1 MQDLKSQFNFNNG
14 SVEVELT
21 RVEAKKL
28 TTEERNNLPDS
39 DFAYIEPGGKKVD
52 GKTEPRSLRKFPI
65 NDADHVRSALSYLGQ
80 SDLSPSAKKEALKN
94 IKKAAKKFGVT
105 VSDSDAKTK
114 KEWDKINKKELKKD
128 TKKQKEEHEEDA
140 IDNDEK
146 EIKDLEKD
154 VKFDKESKK
163 KFAKAETDKER
174 QERLERREDK
184 QDKGE
189 LDSETLK
196 ERLKH
201 HEDAVKN
208 LTKEIKQLEKDKK
221 EDKKDI
227 KSESEGASEKQKAAQ
242 EKFKAMIQKKKE
254 DSKDSDEDKEEDDK
268 DEKKDDKKKK
278 SKGHYN
284 DKGQYVPYQGPEP
297 KEQVQYLPNGQPAV
311 KIDEAKDED
320 GKYIPYE
327 GPEPKEQVQYIEVPA
342 EEKLQHQSFMSE
354 CMLNDDSHVNTKGLD
369 ENRSRMACAI
379 AYDRK
384 HKTSYAPCGPFG
396 CQY

>member
-1 MQDLKSQFNFNNG
+1 MQDLKSKLNFNKG

-39 DFAYIEPGGKKVD
+39 EFAYIKPGGKKVD
-52 GKTEPRSLRKFPI
+52 GKTEPRSLRMFPI
-65 NDADHVRSALSYLGQ
+65 NDADHVRSALSYLDRADI
-80 SDLSPSAKKEALKN
+80 SEEAKKIALKN

-105 VSDSDAKTK
+105 VSDSDAMSK
-114 KEWDKINKKELKKD
+114 KEEKIDKKELKRD
-128 TKKQKEEHEEDA
+128 TKKEKEEHEDDA
-140 IDNDEK
+140 IKNDER
-146 EIKDLEKD
+146 EIKDLKKD

-184 QDKGE
+184 QDKDE

-221 EDKKDI
+221 EDKKDV
-227 KSESEGASEKQKAAQ
+227 
-242 EKFKAMIQKKKE
+242 
-254 DSKDSDEDKEEDDK
+254 KEEA
-268 DEKKDDKKKK
+268 
-278 SKGHYN
+278 KGHYN

-297 KEQVQYLPNGQPAV
+297 KEQVQYMPEGDKPV
-311 KIDEAKDED
+311 KLDEAKDED

-327 GPEPKEQVQYIEVPA
+327 GPEPKEQVQYIEVPG
-342 EEKLQHQSFMSE
+342 EEKLQHQAFMSE

-384 HKTSYAPCGPFG
+384 YKTSYAPCGPFG
-396 CQY
+396 CKY